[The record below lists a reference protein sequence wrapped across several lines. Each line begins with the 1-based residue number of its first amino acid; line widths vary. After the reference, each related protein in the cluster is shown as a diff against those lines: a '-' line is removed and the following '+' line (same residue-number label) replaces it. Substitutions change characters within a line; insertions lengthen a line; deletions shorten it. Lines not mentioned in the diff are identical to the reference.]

1 MAKISTSLS
10 CALALCGILS
20 LSSCS
25 DKPKFI
31 GSWTAHAPVSVGSQI
46 PASSVSSVVSLDFS
60 DDQQNTDGVVTLSSV
75 YDVSQ
80 SVDGD
85 TLVGTPYEVHFVAT
99 ASVDGRWAYD
109 VDDDDDLLLSFD
121 YSTIKIDV
129 DKNKLS
135 FAPDVD
141 STVRQ
146 QMVDFYSSAWSK
158 ELSRVFRDDLSK
170 YSVLDDIEVSD
181 NGKMMSFEIQS
192 PEVKLRFNR
201 VIP

>member
-46 PASSVSSVVSLDFS
+46 AS
-60 DDQQNTDGVVTLSSV
+60 
-75 YDVSQ
+75 
-80 SVDGD
+80 
-85 TLVGTPYEVHFVAT
+85 TPYEVHFVAT

>member
-1 MAKISTSLS
+1 M
-10 CALALCGILS
+10 
-20 LSSCS
+20 
-25 DKPKFI
+25 
-31 GSWTAHAPVSVGSQI
+31 
-46 PASSVSSVVSLDFS
+46 
-60 DDQQNTDGVVTLSSV
+60 
-75 YDVSQ
+75 
-80 SVDGD
+80 
-85 TLVGTPYEVHFVAT
+85 AT